1 MKGDTHMIV
10 KTLTGNHAV
19 AWAVK
24 YARVK
29 FVAAYPITPQTTIV
43 EKIAEMIEYGEMDA
57 EILRVESEHSALA
70 ATLGAAA
77 AGVRSF
83 TATSSQGL
91 LYMHEMVWWASGS
104 RIPVVMAVATRALGP
119 PWNIHNEHSDI
130 QDQRDTGW
138 IIAMAENNQEVF
150 DLVLQA
156 FKISEDPRVFLP
168 IMVGLDGFVLTH
180 TVEPVAMP
188 EQARV
193 DEWLPP
199 RRQPYV
205 MDPEYKNIIGNV
217 LSDLDYMKLRES
229 IQKDIMRAKTVINEV
244 DKEYGEL
251 FGRSY
256 GGLIECYN
264 CEKADYILVTMGA
277 WSGDAKEAVDK
288 VRGRGYNAG
297 LVRIRF
303 IRPWPR
309 EELYTIL
316 SRTKGVLV
324 VDRSISFGLQ
334 GHLFTDIAATIR
346 SSKTSLRGIVTG
358 LGGFDIGV
366 EDFEKMLL
374 EFIQDVE
381 KGGFVDDNLTIW
393 YPEKVIK

>member
-1 MKGDTHMIV
+1 MMV

-19 AWAVK
+19 AWAVR

-43 EKIAEMIEYGEMDA
+43 EKIAEMIEHGEMDA

-91 LYMHEMVWWASGS
+91 LYMHEMIWWTSGS

-119 PWNIHNEHSDI
+119 PWNIHNEHTDI
-130 QDQRDTGW
+130 QGQRDTGW

-156 FKISEDPRVFLP
+156 FRISEDPRVFLP
-168 IMVGLDGFVLTH
+168 MMVGLDGFVLTH
-180 TVEPVAMP
+180 TVEPVVMP
-188 EQARV
+188 EQERV

-205 MDPEYKNIIGNV
+205 MDPEYKNIMGNV
-217 LSDLDYMKLRES
+217 LSDLDYMRLRES
-229 IQKDIMRAKTVINEV
+229 IQKDLVKAKTVIKEV
-244 DKEYGEL
+244 DKEYGEI

-264 CEKADYILVTMGA
+264 CRKADYIVVTMGA

-288 VRGRGYNAG
+288 VRGEGYNAG

-303 IRPWPR
+303 IRPWPH
-309 EELYTIL
+309 EELLSIL
-316 SRTKGVLV
+316 SSSKGVLV
-324 VDRSISFGLQ
+324 VDRSISFGSQ
-334 GHLFTDIAATIR
+334 GHLFTDIAATVR
-346 SSKTSLRGIVTG
+346 STKISLRGIVTG
-358 LGGFDIGV
+358 LGGFDIGMK
-366 EDFEKMLL
+366 DFEKMLL
-374 EFIQDVE
+374 DFIHDIE
-381 KGGFVDDNLTIW
+381 EDGFVQDNLVIW
-393 YPEKVIK
+393 YPER